1 MKQYNHIKKIITLM
15 LTALCSFALLGCT
28 NIPASKQTVK
38 QEPKNNTLTATPISY
53 KEKEVITPTENKPI
67 KNNIITANLK
77 IGDKDFVLKLY
88 NNSSVQA
95 LIKKMP
101 LTIDMKDLNKNEK
114 YNYFIKDLPSN
125 AESVKNI
132 KTGDF
137 MLYGSD
143 CLVLFYKDFQ
153 TSYNYTKLGYIEDT
167 SKLAEILGS
176 GNIQI
181 VLSII
186 D

>member
-1 MKQYNHIKKIITLM
+1 MII
-15 LTALCSFALLGCT
+15 
-28 NIPASKQTVK
+28 
-38 QEPKNNTLTATPISY
+38 
-53 KEKEVITPTENKPI
+53 
-67 KNNIITANLK
+67 ANLK

-88 NNSSVQA
+88 NNASVQT
-95 LIKKMP
+95 LLEKMP
-101 LTIDMKDLNKNEK
+101 LTLDMKDLNKNEK
-114 YNYFIKDLPSN
+114 YNYFTKDLPSSS
-125 AESVKNI
+125 ESVKNI

-167 SKLAEILGS
+167 SKLNEILGN

-186 D
+186 N

>member
-1 MKQYNHIKKIITLM
+1 MKKIISLM
-15 LTALCSFALLGCT
+15 LTALYSFALLGCT
-28 NIPASKQTVK
+28 NIPASQQTIK
-38 QEPKNNTLTATPISY
+38 QESKNNTLTATPISY
-53 KEKEVITPTENKPI
+53 KEKEVITST
-67 KNNIITANLK
+67 KNNMITANLK

-88 NNSSVQA
+88 NNASVQT
-95 LIKKMP
+95 LLEKMP
-101 LTIDMKDLNKNEK
+101 LTLDMKDLNKNEK
-114 YNYFIKDLPSN
+114 YNYFTKDLPSSS
-125 AESVKNI
+125 ESVKNI

-167 SKLAEILGS
+167 SKLNEILGN

-186 D
+186 N